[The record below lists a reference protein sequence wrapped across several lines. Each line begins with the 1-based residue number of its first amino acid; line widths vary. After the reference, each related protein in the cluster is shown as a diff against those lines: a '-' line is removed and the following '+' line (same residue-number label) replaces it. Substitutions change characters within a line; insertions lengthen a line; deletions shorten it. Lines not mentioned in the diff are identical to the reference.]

1 MIDSYIWVEVKTTNN
16 ERFFLKCQE
25 IQVFLYD
32 VIKEKE
38 GLKIK
43 ILEKDYKKLQKIWF
57 IKVKKIQDLGW
68 KAIKEKAKKYR
79 VYLISLFI
87 GLVFLYVISH
97 IILSVEVIHSN
108 QDIRFL
114 VTNALNEKGIK
125 KNTWKKDYQEIEKIK
140 QEVLDMYPEDLEWLE
155 IETKGMKYIVRV
167 EERKIENEKNE
178 PQACNI
184 VATKDGIIKEMI
196 YQSGEAV
203 YKRNDSVKKGDIL
216 ISGTIK
222 KDEETKKMVCATGSV
237 YAEVW
242 YQVSASIPLTYE
254 TSERTGKVR
263 WNIKA
268 KNNGFHD
275 FLFKSR
281 LENYEE
287 DATSLVTLFGT
298 EFLFVKQ
305 YETTLNTLTMSESEA
320 LDKALLSVDEKISL
334 TLDEKE
340 EIIAKKVLK
349 KEINNSTMNV
359 EVFVSVLEQI
369 GERQE
374 FVAEE

>member
-1 MIDSYIWVEVKTTNN
+1 MTDSYIWVEVKTTNN

-25 IQVFLYD
+25 VQVFLYD
-32 VIKEKE
+32 VVEEKDR
-38 GLKIK
+38 LKIK
-43 ILEKDYKKLQKIWF
+43 ILEKDFKKLQKIWF
-57 IKVKKIQDLGW
+57 IKVKKVQDLGW
-68 KAIKEKAKKYR
+68 NALKEKGKKYHI
-79 VYLISLFI
+79 YLISLVI

-108 QDIRFL
+108 QEIRFI
-114 VTNALNEKGIK
+114 VSNALNEKGIK
-125 KNTWKKDYQEIEKIK
+125 KNTWKKDYQEIERIK
-140 QEVLDMYPEDLEWLE
+140 QEILDMYPEDLEWLE

-167 EERKIENEKNE
+167 EERKIEEEKNE
-178 PQACNI
+178 PQACNV
-184 VATKDGIIKEMI
+184 VALKDGIVKEMV
-196 YQSGEAV
+196 YSSGEAV

-222 KDEETKKMVCATGSV
+222 KDEETKKTVCATGSV

-242 YQVSASIPLTYE
+242 YEVSVSVPLTYE
-254 TSERTGKVR
+254 THEKTGRVR

-287 DATSLVTLFGT
+287 EASSLFTLFGT
-298 EFLFVKQ
+298 EFFFVKQ
-305 YETTLNTLTMSESEA
+305 YEITVKELIMNESVA
-320 LDKALLSVDEKISL
+320 LDKALKEVDEKISL

>member
-1 MIDSYIWVEVKTTNN
+1 MTDSYIWVEVKTTNN

-32 VIKEKE
+32 VVEEKDR
-38 GLKIK
+38 LKIK
-43 ILEKDYKKLQKIWF
+43 ILEKDFKKLQKIWF
-57 IKVKKIQDLGW
+57 IKVKKVQDLGW
-68 KAIKEKAKKYR
+68 KALKEKGMKYHI
-79 VYLISLFI
+79 YLISLAI

-108 QDIRFL
+108 QDIRFI
-114 VTNALNEKGIK
+114 VSNALNEKGIK

-140 QEVLDMYPEDLEWLE
+140 QEILDMYPEDLEWLE

-167 EERKIENEKNE
+167 EERKLEEEKNE
-178 PQACNI
+178 PQACNV
-184 VATKDGIIKEMI
+184 VASKDGIVKEMV
-196 YQSGEAV
+196 YSSGEAV

-222 KDEETKKMVCATGSV
+222 KDEETRKTVCATGSV

-242 YQVSASIPLTYE
+242 YEVSVSIPLTYE
-254 TSERTGKVR
+254 THEKTGKVR

-268 KNNGFHD
+268 KNNGFND

-281 LENYEE
+281 LANDEV
-287 DATSLVTLFGT
+287 DATSLFTLFGT
-298 EFLFVKQ
+298 EFFFVKQ
-305 YETTLNTLTMSESEA
+305 YETTVKELIMNESTA
-320 LDKALLSVDEKISL
+320 LDKALKEVDEKISL

>member
-1 MIDSYIWVEVKTTNN
+1 MTDSYIWVEVKTTSN

-32 VIKEKE
+32 VVEEKDR
-38 GLKIK
+38 LKIK
-43 ILEKDYKKLQKIWF
+43 ILEKDFKKLQKIWF
-57 IKVKKIQDLGW
+57 IKVKKVQDLGW
-68 KAIKEKAKKYR
+68 KALKEKGKKYHI
-79 VYLISLFI
+79 YLISLAI

-108 QDIRFL
+108 QDIRFI
-114 VTNALNEKGIK
+114 VSNALNEKGIK

-140 QEVLDMYPEDLEWLE
+140 QEILDMYPEDLEWLE

-167 EERKIENEKNE
+167 EERKLEEEKNE
-178 PQACNI
+178 PQACNV
-184 VATKDGIIKEMI
+184 VASKDGIVKEMV
-196 YQSGEAV
+196 YSSGEAA

-222 KDEETKKMVCATGSV
+222 KDEETRKTVCATGSV

-242 YQVSASIPLTYE
+242 YEVSVSIPLTYE
-254 TSERTGKVR
+254 THEKTGKVR

-268 KNNGFHD
+268 KNNGFND

-287 DATSLVTLFGT
+287 DATSLFTLFGT
-298 EFLFVKQ
+298 EFFFVKQ
-305 YETTLNTLTMSESEA
+305 YETTVKELVMNESTA
-320 LDKALLSVDEKISL
+320 LDKALKEVDEKISL